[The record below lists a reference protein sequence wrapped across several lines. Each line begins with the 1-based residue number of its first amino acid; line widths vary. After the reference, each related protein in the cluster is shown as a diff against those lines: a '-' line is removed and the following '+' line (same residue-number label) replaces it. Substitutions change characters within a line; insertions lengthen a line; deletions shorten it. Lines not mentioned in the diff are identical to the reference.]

1 MAHSPAE
8 LPAYEE
14 FKQPTYGDDAMKI
27 VYVTFDM
34 PGSNRFAGSAKPE
47 RDGNVW
53 IWEYRGHWLGK
64 LDPKTGVI
72 SEYPIPNVDQASIR
86 IPSWSARTG

>member
-1 MAHSPAE
+1 
-8 LPAYEE
+8 
-14 FKQPTYGDDAMKI
+14 MKI

-34 PGSNRFAGSAKPE
+34 PGSNRFPGSAKPE
-47 RDGNVW
+47 RDGNIW

-72 SEYPIPNVDQASIR
+72 SEYPIPNVDQASIH
-86 IPSWSARTG
+86 SVAVVARTG